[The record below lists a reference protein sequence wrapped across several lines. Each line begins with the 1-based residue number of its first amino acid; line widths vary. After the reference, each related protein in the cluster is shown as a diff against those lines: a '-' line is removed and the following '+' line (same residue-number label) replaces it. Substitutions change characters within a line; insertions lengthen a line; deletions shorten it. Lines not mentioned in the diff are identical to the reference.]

1 MSQSFCSQPP
11 EVPIFSLLCQ
21 LWFNSRWKGR
31 WESSLV
37 EGGCALLKSWRT
49 EVWPLPMFSST
60 PALVPAGSWGRAA
73 FALVFQKFVPQIP
86 GARQAAS
93 QHPSAEL
100 WPQLV
105 QLRKGIRSK
114 TTLQAAQDNSLACL
128 FSPFPSPVV
137 NRVML
142 EHKTCYNPGW
152 SEECLKTVLNS
163 VPSPRFQ
170 WEHSYSQNYVPV

>member
-1 MSQSFCSQPP
+1 MSQPLCSQPP

-21 LWFNSRWKGR
+21 LWFNSGWKGR

-37 EGGCALLKSWRT
+37 EGGCALLQSRRT

-73 FALVFQKFVPQIP
+73 FTLVFQKFVPQIP

-114 TTLQAAQDNSLACL
+114 TTLQAAQDNSLAYL

-137 NRVML
+137 NCVMSSTKRVTTPAGQ
-142 EHKTCYNPGW
+142 K
-152 SEECLKTVLNS
+152 S
-163 VPSPRFQ
+163 V
-170 WEHSYSQNYVPV
+170 